1 MSDEPSA
8 DQTSPPYRPRPVLL
22 IFLIMPVLAGIVAF
36 LIGGNGQGQAVSVEI
51 TPPVVGF
58 TPFTLVGSMA
68 YDFTLPT
75 PDGQSIRLSG
85 LRGKWVILN
94 FWATWCDPCRSE
106 MPLLQDLVDGKLKQN
121 LPVTVLAVDRDETA
135 DTVKA
140 FMRELNLSLPVGID
154 EGAKINSQYDVIQL
168 PVTYMVDP
176 AGIIRYK
183 HIGALTP
190 DILDQYLAQMSK
202 NG

>member
-1 MSDEPSA
+1 MSYEPSGS
-8 DQTSPPYRPRPVLL
+8 QRPYRPSPILL

-36 LIGGNGQGQAVSVEI
+36 FIGGNGQGQTAPVEM
-51 TPPVVGF
+51 TPPVIGF
-58 TPFTLVGSMA
+58 TPFTLVGSAA

-75 PDGQSIRLSG
+75 PDGQSIRFSG

-106 MPLLQDLVDGKLKQN
+106 MPLLQDLADGKLKQSI
-121 LPVTVLAVDRDETA
+121 PVTVLAIDRDESVE
-135 DTVKA
+135 TVKA
-140 FMRELNLSLPVGID
+140 FLKELNLTLPVGID
-154 EGAKINSQYDVIQL
+154 AGAKINSQYGVIQL

-183 HIGALTP
+183 HVGALTP
-190 DILDQYLAQMSK
+190 DILEQYLAQMSK